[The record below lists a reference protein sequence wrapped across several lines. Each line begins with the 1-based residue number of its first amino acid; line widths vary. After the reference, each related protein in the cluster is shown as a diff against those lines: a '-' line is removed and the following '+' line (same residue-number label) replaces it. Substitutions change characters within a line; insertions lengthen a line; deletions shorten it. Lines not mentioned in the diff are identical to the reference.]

1 MNASALSSESSE
13 PSVSSE
19 PSEVPSSKIVGT
31 PASLAGVT
39 TKQNIVVVVLAQVKI
54 WSLLW
59 AAGRFVLSRFTLA
72 NVPGLKFSKMLG
84 CGYDGGFGLRPSLTR
99 QGLFLV
105 FDDLEHA
112 RQFLNHSVVI
122 QRYQKHCKELLT
134 VYLKPYSVKG
144 TWSGMSLVPT
154 DNAPA
159 ADHAIATLTRASIR
173 PSRMASF
180 WRLAPATHDALFAAK
195 GCSLAIG
202 VGEAPFVR
210 QATISLWENTAAM
223 NAYAQQ
229 GAHLTAIKAAY
240 KEDYFSESMFVR
252 FIAQDIKGVYKGK
265 VFG

>member
-1 MNASALSSESSE
+1 
-13 PSVSSE
+13 
-19 PSEVPSSKIVGT
+19 
-31 PASLAGVT
+31 
-39 TKQNIVVVVLAQVKI
+39 
-54 WSLLW
+54 
-59 AAGRFVLSRFTLA
+59 
-72 NVPGLKFSKMLG
+72 MLG

-105 FDDLEHA
+105 FDQIQNARDFLEHSTIIKQY
-112 RQFLNHSVVI
+112 R
-122 QRYQKHCKELLT
+122 RHCAEVLT
-134 VYLKPYSVKG
+134 VYLHPYSVKG

-154 DNAPA
+154 QNVPL

-223 NAYAQQ
+223 NNYAQH
-229 GAHLTAIKAAY
+229 GAHLTAIKAAF

-252 FIAQDIKGVYKGK
+252 FIAQDVKGVYKGK
-265 VFG
+265 TFG